1 MVVRKV
7 RVWLSVLLSGFLLV
21 VGFQQIAFGVPA
33 GGRDVTPSDVDKGEL
48 LRTGGSSYPRMVRLQ
63 HSGLADGRVLASMT
77 TYVDRAGFAVIYE
90 SRDDGETFRQ
100 IGEIRDPEGAD
111 EKGMCCSTLYELP
124 RQVGDMPAGTLLWAG
139 TAGVGGDPE
148 ERRSSIRVWRSDDHG
163 RTWSFLSTIV
173 QAPVG
178 PGVWE
183 PEFTVSAQGDLV
195 AFYSDDGDPKHDQK
209 MVQVRS
215 ADGRNWTDLRETLK
229 NDKFT
234 VRPGM
239 SGVRQLPD
247 GTYVMVYEV
256 CNYDPVHICTVWMR
270 TSADGWDFGDPS
282 DLGTE
287 IVSETG
293 GQPLGT
299 PTIAWAPGPGP
310 NGRLLLAYQM
320 LGGDNG
326 GWAPGNGRTLMVN
339 DNPSDLARGWR
350 EIPSPVQISYNQ
362 GSVCRNFSPTV
373 LPTSDGKS
381 VIHIATDFEKYI
393 GGPCEAFHA
402 TGPIDATAGT
412 ASSHDAKPLDP
423 RPGR

>member
-1 MVVRKV
+1 MVLRKA
-7 RVWLSVLLSGFLLV
+7 RAWLLALLSVSALV
-21 VGFQQIAFGVPA
+21 ASQQSVAGNPA
-33 GGRDVTPSDVDKGEL
+33 PPPDIGTSDVEKGEL

-63 HSGLADGRVLASMT
+63 HSGAANGRIMASMT
-77 TYVDRAGFAVIYE
+77 TYADRAGFAVIYE
-90 SRDDGETFRQ
+90 SRDDGATFQ
-100 IGEIRDPEGAD
+100 QVGEIRDPEGAD

-124 RQVGDMPAGTLLWAG
+124 QRIGDMPAGTLLWAG
-139 TAGVGGDPE
+139 TAGVGADAA
-148 ERRSSIRVWRSDDHG
+148 ERRSSIRVWRSDDQG
-163 RTWSFLSTIV
+163 RTWSFVSTIV

-183 PEFTVSAQGDLV
+183 PEFTVSKQGDLV
-195 AFYSDDGDPKHDQK
+195 AFYSDDGDPQHDQK
-209 MVQVRS
+209 IVQVRS
-215 ADGRNWTDLRETLK
+215 KDGLTWTDLRDTVK
-229 NDKFT
+229 NDDFY

-239 SGVRQLPD
+239 PGVRQLPD

-270 TSADGWDFGDPS
+270 TSPDGWDFGDPY

-287 IVSETG
+287 ILSETG

-320 LGGDNG
+320 LANDNG

-350 EIPSPVQISYNQ
+350 EFPSPVQISYNQ
-362 GSVCRNFSPTV
+362 GSVCRNFSPTM
-373 LPTSDGKS
+373 LPTRDGRS
-381 VIHIATDFEKYI
+381 VVHITTDFEKYI
-393 GGPCEAFHA
+393 GGPCEAFYA
-402 TGPIDATAGT
+402 TGQIDAGT
-412 ASSHDAKPLDP
+412 AATTHDVRPMDP

>member
-1 MVVRKV
+1 ML
-7 RVWLSVLLSGFLLV
+7 LSVLLL
-21 VGFQQIAFGVPA
+21 VGFQQFASGVPVA
-33 GGRDVTPSDVDKGEL
+33 QQDPAPSDVDHGEL
-48 LRTGGSSYPRMVRLQ
+48 LRVGGSSYPRLVRLQ
-63 HSGLADGRVLASMT
+63 HSGEANGRVLASMT

-90 SRDDGETFRQ
+90 SRDDGATFQ
-100 IGEIRDPEGAD
+100 QLGEIRDPEGAD

-124 RQVGDMPAGTLLWAG
+124 QQVGDMPAGTLLWAG
-139 TAGVGGDPE
+139 TAGIGADSE
-148 ERRSSIRVWRSDDHG
+148 QRHSSIRVWRSDDQG

-183 PEFTVSAQGDLV
+183 PEFTVSARGELV
-195 AFYSDDGDPKHDQK
+195 AFYSDDGDPLHDQK

-215 ADGRNWTDLRETLK
+215 TDGRNWTDLRDTVK
-229 NDKFT
+229 NDEFT

-239 SGVRQLPD
+239 AGVRQLPD

-270 TSADGWDFGDPS
+270 TSQDGWDFGDPY

-287 IVSETG
+287 ILSETG

-299 PTIAWAPGPGP
+299 PTITWAPGPGP

-320 LGGDNG
+320 LANDNG

-339 DNPSDLARGWR
+339 DNPSNLARGWR

-362 GSVCRNFSPTV
+362 GSVCRNFSPTL
-373 LPTSDGKS
+373 LPTLDGRS
-381 VIHIATDFEKYI
+381 VIHTTTDFEKAI
-393 GGPCEAFHA
+393 GGPCEVYYA
-402 TGPIDATAGT
+402 TGPIDPGTAATA
-412 ASSHDAKPLDP
+412 HDVQPIDP